1 MLVVGNV
8 FTTVHVMGL
17 LLAVVTVA
25 TALII
30 YFVSA
35 GCAFA
40 MVIVTTPNPL
50 LNADMTDPLLLP
62 VNTEAAEA
70 VSVM

>member
-1 MLVVGNV
+1 
-8 FTTVHVMGL
+8 MGA

-25 TALII
+25 TALIM
-30 YFVSA
+30 YLVSN

-40 MVIVTTPNPL
+40 ILIVTTPNPL
-50 LNADMTDPLLLP
+50 LDGVMTDPLLLP
-62 VNTEAAEA
+62 VNTEAEEA